1 MYRRKSIL
9 ASLFDCDNPVQDALA
24 HGSPAGIKL
33 AAEAVAVQFEIL
45 RRTSVHSP
53 AEVYRVK
60 TGKRIWIVFYLLVAG
75 GAALFTFLL
84 IHQGAPQVMAAF
96 ASAGWWIAAVVIYH
110 LAVPLLLDALAWWS
124 LFPRAERLSL
134 WEFFWMRW
142 IGESVSTLVPSA
154 SVGGDVVRA
163 RLAALHGASIPTAAA
178 SVLVDITLGV
188 FVQIVFTLLGL
199 ALIVTATG
207 RQSFV
212 RPTLIGAVIGVLAII
227 GFYVVQRL
235 GMFRF
240 VGKMISRLAN
250 AEDWHSLVH
259 SGHTLDEAIRTQYA
273 RRSGVVGC
281 CAWTGASL
289 ILGSGEIWIALHALG
304 LHAALMNSVILQS
317 MVLTI
322 RSVVFPV
329 PGALGVQEG
338 GYVLV
343 GNLLGIPGDAA
354 FALSLIARVRELILG
369 IPGLIAWQ
377 VIEARRVLR
386 ARLAASAQ

>member
-1 MYRRKSIL
+1 LDELGTPDVLGRKHFGKPKLEEIKAGL
-9 ASLFDCDNPVQDALA
+9 ARATIALQC
-24 HGSPAGIKL
+24 GIR
-33 AAEAVAVQFEIL
+33 
-45 RRTSVHSP
+45 RRTSVNSQH
-53 AEVYRVK
+53 EVYRMEG
-60 TGKRIWIVFYLLVAG
+60 GKRIRIVFYLLVAA

-110 LAVPLLLDALAWWS
+110 FAVPLFLDALAWWA

-134 WEFFWMRW
+134 WEFVWMRW

-163 RLAALHGASIPTAAA
+163 RLAALHGAPIPTAAA

-188 FVQIVFTLLGL
+188 FVQIGFTLLGL

-207 RQSFV
+207 HQSFIQ
-212 RPTLIGAVIGVLAII
+212 PTLIGAVIGVLAII

-240 VGKMISRLAN
+240 IGKMISRLAN

-273 RRSGVVGC
+273 RRSGVIGC
-281 CAWTGASL
+281 CVWTGASL
-289 ILGSGEIWIALHALG
+289 ILGSGEIWLALHALG
-304 LHAALMNSVILQS
+304 LHATLVNSVILQS

-377 VIEARRVLR
+377 AIETRRVLR
-386 ARLAASAQ
+386 ARSAASTR

>member
-1 MYRRKSIL
+1 MK
-9 ASLFDCDNPVQDALA
+9 D
-24 HGSPAGIKL
+24 
-33 AAEAVAVQFEIL
+33 
-45 RRTSVHSP
+45 
-53 AEVYRVK
+53 
-60 TGKRIWIVFYLLVAG
+60 GKRIRVVFYLLAAG

-110 LAVPLLLDALAWWS
+110 FAVPLLLDTLAWWS
-124 LFPRAERLSL
+124 LFPRSERLSL
-134 WEFFWMRW
+134 WELFWMRW

-163 RLAALHGASIPTAAA
+163 RLAALHGTPIPTAAA

-199 ALIVTATG
+199 TLIVTATG
-207 RQSFV
+207 HQSFV
-212 RPTLIGAVIGVLAII
+212 RPTLIGAVIGVLAIV

-240 VGKMISRLAN
+240 IGRMISRVAN

-259 SGHTLDEAIRTQYA
+259 GGHTLDEAIRILYA
-273 RRSGVVGC
+273 RRRGVIGC
-281 CAWTGASL
+281 SAWTATSL
-289 ILGSGEIWIALHALG
+289 ILGSGEVWIALHALG
-304 LHAALMNSVILQS
+304 LHATLVNSVILQS
-317 MVLTI
+317 MVMTI
-322 RSVVFPV
+322 RSAVFPV

-338 GYVLV
+338 GYVV
-343 GNLLGIPGDAA
+343 IGNLLGVPGDAA
-354 FALSLIARVRELILG
+354 FALSLIARVRELIFG

-386 ARLAASAQ
+386 ARLAAKAR